1 MSPLRVLE
9 AAAGRDGQA
18 EAHAMF
24 LVAHTSEAISPLPPP
39 LKRGLVA
46 IAVCGILSFVTAF
59 SLLVYLSYMLIR
71 WYVRPPEP
79 GSEAASGRGEERA
92 AETNHRMHMTD
103 AYLCPKT
110 ADEEDK
116 DAAAAARGT
125 KAPSLRERL
134 RREPPN
140 QFLILVYNLV
150 LADLQQAAGFT
161 ISLAWPAAGQARS
174 GGQLCWMQG
183 WFISVGDLGSSLFI
197 CAIAIHTYLA
207 IIRDYRLPSW
217 AFYLAIGLLWGL
229 NYLAVILGIVIHRC
243 KAAPGGL
250 YVRVMA
256 WCWVNTAYD
265 DLRLGL
271 HYAWIFTLMAITT
284 AIYIYIFAYLH
295 IHRNRPKTSGFRRVP
310 RTTEG
315 HHNPGRRPSAPPPP
329 APEAEQQQQQQQ
341 QEEEEEGWR
350 HRTFLLYPVIYV
362 LCTAPLA
369 LARARSIGKTDVSL
383 AYFTFAGAVITLGG
397 FLDVLPYSWT
407 HRAII
412 FSPGARPPSQDLG
425 LFTFNFMRTPPG
437 RKLGNVVY
445 VRGGAGRARARA
457 GDGGGG
463 GGGGSSGSSRD
474 PHTGGPSEPKRS
486 RRQQNRRHN
495 APGGDREAPPA
506 MTIQC
511 ETVTSV
517 SVQVDPDVI
526 KISGLSL
533 ASRALSEGKACSPS
547 AQWDAACAAAP

>member
-24 LVAHTSEAISPLPPP
+24 LVAHTSEAISPLPPS
-39 LKRGLVA
+39 LKRGLV
-46 IAVCGILSFVTAF
+46 
-59 SLLVYLSYMLIR
+59 
-71 WYVRPPEP
+71 
-79 GSEAASGRGEERA
+79 
-92 AETNHRMHMTD
+92 
-103 AYLCPKT
+103 
-110 ADEEDK
+110 
-116 DAAAAARGT
+116 
-125 KAPSLRERL
+125 
-134 RREPPN
+134 
-140 QFLILVYNLV
+140 
-150 LADLQQAAGFT
+150 
-161 ISLAWPAAGQARS
+161 
-174 GGQLCWMQG
+174 
-183 WFISVGDLGSSLFI
+183 
-197 CAIAIHTYLA
+197 AIAIHTYLA

-229 NYLAVILGIVIHRC
+229 NYLAAILGIVIHRC
-243 KAAPGGL
+243 RAAPGGL

-310 RTTEG
+310 QTTEG
-315 HHNPGRRPSAPPPP
+315 YHNPGRRPSAQPLRQPTALTSATDIDGGTTATKPSAPPPP
-329 APEAEQQQQQQQ
+329 TPEAK
-341 QEEEEEGWR
+341 
-350 HRTFLLYPVIYV
+350 H
-362 LCTAPLA
+362 
-369 LARARSIGKTDVSL
+369 IGKTGVPL

-397 FLDVLPYSWT
+397 FLDVLLYSWT
-407 HRAII
+407 RRAIV

-445 VRGGAGRARARA
+445 VRGGAGA
-457 GDGGGG
+457 GAGAGVGVGVGATAPDAAAAAAPAVAIFATPVYDSGDGGG

-486 RRQQNRRHN
+486 HRQQNRRHS
-495 APGGDREAPPA
+495 APGGDRERRHQDLRPKPGEQGPVRMGGLLPQRPVGRGLCYRSVKVPA
-506 MTIQC
+506 GRRDGNAERLRNFEQ
-511 ETVTSV
+511 
-517 SVQVDPDVI
+517 Q
-526 KISGLSL
+526 GF
-533 ASRALSEGKACSPS
+533 
-547 AQWDAACAAAP
+547 